1 MTDFLAELKWRG
13 LLHQTTGDEAV
24 SDHLATPGRVGYCG
38 FDPTSHSLTIGNLIP
53 IMLLRHFQRAGHRP
67 VVLLGG
73 GTGLIGDPSGKD
85 AERQL
90 RTRDDVAKNVA
101 SQRKIFERLLDFD
114 GPNAATLVNNL
125 DWLEPMSYL
134 DMLRDVG
141 KYFSVNQ
148 MIQKDSVRDRL
159 QNREQ
164 GISYTEFSY
173 MILQGYDFLHLF
185 REDNCTLQIAGS
197 DQYGNIVAGL
207 DLIRREQSERPDDQ
221 RQEAFGVTAPL
232 VTKADGKKIGKTESG
247 AIWLTADMTSPYRFH
262 QFWLNADDADV
273 GNFLRWYTD
282 FQQNEIE
289 DIEAKHAEAPHERL
303 AQRRLADA
311 VTDLVHGV
319 EERQAAEAAASALFG
334 RGELPDLTASQI
346 EALAQEV
353 PGSALDADQSRE
365 FAAAG
370 LDLVDLLPTTS
381 LAQSRREAR
390 EFVGNGAISC
400 NGIKLGK
407 DDRLTTEHRLHGRW
421 LLLRRGRKNW
431 HALDASELT

>member
-1 MTDFLAELKWRG
+1 MNDFLAELRWRG
-13 LLHQTTGDEAV
+13 LLHQTTGDDGV
-24 SDHLATPGRVGYCG
+24 TKHLSTPGRVGYCG

-53 IMLLRHFQRAGHRP
+53 IMMLRHFQKAGHRP

-90 RTRDDVAKNVA
+90 RTRDDVAVNVA

-114 GPNAATLVNNL
+114 GPNAATMVNNL
-125 DWLEPMSYL
+125 DWLEPLSYL

-159 QNREQ
+159 ENREQ

-185 REDNCTLQIAGS
+185 REDGCTLQIAGS

-207 DLIRREQSERPDDQ
+207 DLIRRDQGERPEGQ
-221 RQEAFGVTAPL
+221 REDAYGVTAPL
-232 VTKADGKKIGKTESG
+232 VTKTDGKKIGKTESG
-247 AIWLTADMTSPYRFH
+247 AIWLTSDLTSPYRFH
-262 QFWLNADDADV
+262 QFWLNVDDSDV

-282 FQQNEIE
+282 LSQSEIE
-289 DIEAKHAEAPHERL
+289 AIEAQHTEAPHERL

-319 EERQAAEAAASALFG
+319 EEREAAEAAAAALFG
-334 RGELPDLTASQI
+334 RGELSELTSSQI

-353 PGSALDADQSRE
+353 PCTTLDSEQAGQFFGE
-365 FAAAG
+365 G
-370 LDLVDLLPTTS
+370 LDLVDVLPTTS

-390 EFVGNGAISC
+390 EFVSNGAVSC
-400 NGIKLGK
+400 NGMKLGK
-407 DDRLTTEHRLHGRW
+407 DDRLKAEHRLHGRW

-431 HALDASELT
+431 HAIDATELS